1 MNTIPHEPSTDEYI
15 SRLRSRRPKAE
26 VTFIVAFAE
35 DIAIASGCS
44 SLKRVFVLAATQQ
57 LIRQGLIAASW

>member
-1 MNTIPHEPSTDEYI
+1 MTRIPHESLADEYI
-15 SRLRSRRPKAE
+15 TLLRSRRPKAE

-44 SLKRVFVLAATQQ
+44 SLKRVFVLAAAQQ